1 MSTLRGGGALTNA
14 QWPTCSYTP
23 YCCGS
28 LSPRIELEPYNLS
41 NMRSWQE
48 FWRPSCPGR
57 IEEKIWL
64 EKIGRARGKEGGR
77 KREGENVGVQLLF
90 RRILSFCVDS
100 EWEEALKFLPS

>member
-1 MSTLRGGGALTNA
+1 MRNPLSCEYTDGGGALTNA

-28 LSPRIELEPYNLS
+28 LSPRIELELYNLS

-48 FWRPSCPGR
+48 LWCPSCPGR
-57 IEEKIWL
+57 IEETILL
-64 EKIGRARGKEGGR
+64 EKIGRARGKEGGGR
-77 KREGENVGVQLLF
+77 REGENGGVQLPF

-100 EWEEALKFLPS
+100 E